1 MRQLSSP
8 LKNVSRYLDQEGQS
22 SDEDSDC
29 EDITKTRQEDMAQLR
44 KSSSN
49 QGNRRVAEKEDT
61 DKRCT
66 RKRPLSPNYE
76 DDGLS
81 ITAVENRQDGTPS
94 PPRSIRSKQ
103 NSQEKDDKELIVID
117 DRDPVHSKA
126 GSLLLVK
133 RRRVADELIPKKSPV
148 VSLLFTRARKDTTRP
163 SQSPRPAEQTK
174 IPSPI
179 KKKSTPFIYSRKRG
193 AEISPASGQDSPSPQ
208 SRESATR
215 DSTSRVSGPRDIV
228 SRDPRRS
235 ADQLK
240 VVTNAKT
247 SDEQENGNCQGSG
260 TTKQLSFVA
269 TRLNRKQ
276 LVSTTCSEIKK
287 IALHQFTLTLFSR
300 KQKTHETSK
309 NIFKFCFSR
318 TRNRKKK

>member
-1 MRQLSSP
+1 MPSLTPPPPLTPKSIPPMRQLSSP

-22 SDEDSDC
+22 SDGDSDC
-29 EDITKTRQEDMAQLR
+29 EDMTRTSQEEVPQLR

-49 QGNRRVAEKEDT
+49 QGNRMFADKEDADET
-61 DKRCT
+61 CT

-81 ITAVENRQDGTPS
+81 ITGVESRQDGTPS

-103 NSQEKDDKELIVID
+103 NSQEKNEKELIVID
-117 DRDPVHSKA
+117 DRDPVHSKT

-133 RRRVADELIPKKSPV
+133 RRRVADELVPKKSPV
-148 VSLLFTRARKDTTRP
+148 VSLLFTRTRKDSTRP
-163 SQSPRPAEQTK
+163 SQSPRTAELSK

-193 AEISPASGQDSPSPQ
+193 AEISPVSRQDSPPPQ

-215 DSTSRVSGPRDIV
+215 DSTSRESGSRDIV

-235 ADQLK
+235 ADPEISKLK
-240 VVTNAKT
+240 VVTNPKM
-247 SDEQENGNCQGSG
+247 SEEQESDNCQGSG

-276 LVSTTCSEIKK
+276 LVSTTCSGIKT
-287 IALHQFTLTLFSR
+287 LHCI
-300 KQKTHETSK
+300 
-309 NIFKFCFSR
+309 NIL
-318 TRNRKKK
+318 